1 MSRAYICD
9 RCGLIAPEEIAMR
22 SVWLMN
28 PIFFK
33 DESQAIHLC
42 DECYGKFEEEYLAN
56 LKSEGGRG

>member
-1 MSRAYICD
+1 
-9 RCGLIAPEEIAMR
+9 MR

-28 PIFFK
+28 PIFFH